1 MFRSSDKVLVFKY
14 NWVQILG
21 ISKNYFKMLTL
32 PITFVLNLSCILFF
46 SGLAG
51 VMLNRKNILITIM
64 SIELTLLA
72 INLNFAAC
80 SIYLDDIV
88 GQIFVVFILAI
99 AAAETAV
106 GLAILSV
113 FYKLK
118 NTIELKSIKN
128 KKNSKL

>member
-1 MFRSSDKVLVFKY
+1 
-14 NWVQILG
+14 
-21 ISKNYFKMLTL
+21 
-32 PITFVLNLSCILFF
+32 
-46 SGLAG
+46 
-51 VMLNRKNILITIM
+51 M

-80 SIYLDDIV
+80 SIYLDDII
-88 GQIFVVFILAI
+88 GQIFVIFILAI

>member
-1 MFRSSDKVLVFKY
+1 
-14 NWVQILG
+14 
-21 ISKNYFKMLTL
+21 MLTL
-32 PITFVLNLSCILFF
+32 PITFILNLSCILFF
-46 SGLAG
+46 LGLAG

-80 SIYLDDIV
+80 SIYLDDII
-88 GQIFVVFILAI
+88 GQIFVIFILAI

>member
-1 MFRSSDKVLVFKY
+1 
-14 NWVQILG
+14 
-21 ISKNYFKMLTL
+21 
-32 PITFVLNLSCILFF
+32 
-46 SGLAG
+46 
-51 VMLNRKNILITIM
+51 M

-72 INLNFAAC
+72 ISLNFAAC

-106 GLAILSV
+106 GLAVLSV
-113 FYKLK
+113 FYRLK